1 MAFTRRQDGM
11 DTFAVITTD
20 PNELPAER
28 TGHDRMPVIIKRHD
42 YQRWLEPSDE
52 AHPTTDLLR
61 PFDSE
66 KMKAWPIDRRVNN
79 ARNNEPALWEPM
91 TEEDFPEKPKAGK
104 EPKAEAD
111 EGGQLD
117 MFD

>member
-1 MAFTRRQDGM
+1 
-11 DTFAVITTD
+11 
-20 PNELPAER
+20 
-28 TGHDRMPVIIKRHD
+28 
-42 YQRWLEPSDE
+42 
-52 AHPTTDLLR
+52 
-61 PFDSE
+61 
-66 KMKAWPIDRRVNN
+66 MKAWPIDRRVNN